1 MAQDKPA
8 RDALHTY
15 EIAFPYF
22 HPSLLF
28 KWIEGYLF
36 SLSFSLSLFLSLS
49 CVSVWVSTYA
59 CVSFRGMEILGRS
72 AGGGVRKEVDRRQ
85 KWGGWWIRGIR
96 GRRQAAWHE
105 ERSSAPRF

>member
-22 HPSLLF
+22 RSVRCSSS
-28 KWIEGYLF
+28 GSRGT
-36 SLSFSLSLFLSLS
+36 SLSPR
-49 CVSVWVSTYA
+49 VSVCLCRADTYA
-59 CVSFRGMEILGRS
+59 CVSFRGMETPGESMRRYRNEGAEGGGKGGEGRNG
-72 AGGGVRKEVDRRQ
+72 AGGGS
-85 KWGGWWIRGIR
+85 GIR